1 MPGIFGGQDIGHH
14 RLGRQPALDQ
24 PFRRGCLDHGLF
36 AGAAGVFGTV
46 CDDHAELRRD
56 HVKPLGLLFT
66 DHMHGRL
73 AAWTVRIFRS
83 DRYVHARQMKRQ
95 RPAIGV
101 ARLGTRLCRL
111 HVLLVVAGLAFG
123 NCLFDIL
130 ERQKQLVAIKLL
142 RTPAKL
148 SAAQLAKQMAQA
160 IDLRERAVA
169 LANGG
174 IALCHRSVAL
184 HPRRHHQRMQSLGIR
199 RKLICDFAHAM
210 HRI

>member
-1 MPGIFGGQDIGHH
+1 LSSQAS
-14 RLGRQPALDQ
+14 L
-24 PFRRGCLDHGLF
+24 
-36 AGAAGVFGTV
+36 
-46 CDDHAELRRD
+46 
-56 HVKPLGLLFT
+56 
-66 DHMHGRL
+66 
-73 AAWTVRIFRS
+73 S
-83 DRYVHARQMKRQ
+83 
-95 RPAIGV
+95 AI
-101 ARLGTRLCRL
+101 ACS
-111 HVLLVVAGLAFG
+111 
-123 NCLFDIL
+123 DIL